1 MDGKEKNKMKTVKI
15 AEREVNALTKE
26 ELLALGYEEF
36 NDTMRKKY
44 PAGSPLGREVGI
56 VIFHAFPWNTSVY
69 DATDRM
75 MTLFY
80 YKRSWDASEFIDDVA
95 KAVHEYRADMEK
107 LGIPEEPE
115 EGEKE

>member
-1 MDGKEKNKMKTVKI
+1 MKTVKI

-26 ELLALGYEEF
+26 ELLALGYEEV
-36 NDTMRKKY
+36 NDTMRKNY
-44 PAGSPLGREVGI
+44 PSGSPFGREAGE
-56 VIFHAFPWNTSVY
+56 VIFRAFPWNTSVY
-69 DATDRM
+69 DATNKL

-80 YKRSWDASEFIDDVA
+80 YKRSWDTDEFLDDVA
-95 KAVHEYRADMEK
+95 KAVQEYRADMEK